1 MRILFLLIPRIAW
14 ELSGKSYIK
23 TGKLCVALWYFVLSR
38 KFLGL
43 KNDYAV
49 QGLYNGN
56 ILNFHLRHVMDIA
69 VLREVFVDKEY
80 EWSEV
85 KNPKF
90 IIDLGAHFGDTTLFY
105 HALYPKA
112 TIVALEPSPE
122 NFERLVKH
130 VKNIPQIIPIQAA
143 VGPVDGTV
151 QLHVME
157 SSLGHSITERAGS
170 QSTVTVIQLSLNSL
184 LQKYNVKIADLIKY
198 DIEGA
203 EFGLFNNSKPE
214 LFAHNYI
221 GEVHNDL
228 NDNNLPPVESWFK
241 QFKQTV
247 IPIKLNRFLLKASI
261 K

>member
-1 MRILFLLIPRIAW
+1 MRILFLFIPRISW
-14 ELSGKSYIK
+14 ELSGNSYIK
-23 TGKLCVALWYFVLSR
+23 TGTLCVELWYFVLTR
-38 KFLGL
+38 KFLSL
-43 KNDYAV
+43 KNDYSIY
-49 QGLYNGN
+49 GLYNGN
-56 ILNFHLRHVMDIA
+56 TINFHLRHVMDIA

-80 EWSEV
+80 KWSDV

-105 HALYPKA
+105 HALYPTA
-112 TIVALEPSPE
+112 TIVAVEPSPE

-170 QSTVTVIQLSLNSL
+170 QSAVTVVQLSLNSL
-184 LQKYNVKIADLIKY
+184 LQQFNVKVADLIKF

-203 EFGLFNNSKPE
+203 EFGLFNDSNPE
-214 LFAHNYI
+214 LFANYYI

-228 NDNNLPPVESWFK
+228 NDNNFPPVESWFK
-241 QFKQTV
+241 QFQQTI